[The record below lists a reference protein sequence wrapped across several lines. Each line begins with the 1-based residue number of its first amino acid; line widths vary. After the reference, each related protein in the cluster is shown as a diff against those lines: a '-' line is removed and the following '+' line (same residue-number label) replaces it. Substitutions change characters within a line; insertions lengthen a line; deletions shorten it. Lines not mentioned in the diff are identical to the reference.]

1 MRKTSEW
8 ISAETARANIREISK
23 STKSAKLRKMT
34 RDRVLGD
41 RCGIN

>member
-23 STKSAKLRKMT
+23 STKSAKVEENDK
-34 RDRVLGD
+34 GSSI
-41 RCGIN
+41 GG